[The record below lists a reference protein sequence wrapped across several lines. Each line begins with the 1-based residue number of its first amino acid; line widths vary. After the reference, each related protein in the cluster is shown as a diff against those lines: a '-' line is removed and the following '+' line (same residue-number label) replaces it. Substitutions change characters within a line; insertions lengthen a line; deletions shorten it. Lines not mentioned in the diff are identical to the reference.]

1 MFLIPFACVVNS
13 QGGATPMQAKWIKL
27 DLVPTRCE
35 SDNAQYG
42 PSNYSKINELIVRVL
57 LYYIHHL

>member
-1 MFLIPFACVVNS
+1 
-13 QGGATPMQAKWIKL
+13 MQAKWIKL

-42 PSNYSKINELIVRVL
+42 PSNYSKINELIAGLKRESFTAQYDL
-57 LYYIHHL
+57 IKTQQLHNA